1 MSLWNLH
8 PFHRRGSCANGY
20 PELANTFPSSRLSIS
35 HSIRK
40 TSLFV
45 APKLVCN
52 GIVWLD
58 VEYERVSRSN
68 CKVDIRVQQKG
79 PLLEAYT
86 TSGFGAKWRSYSKNV
101 NVLCGED
108 AAKFHSDQV
117 DAGENAVVLSELK
130 AES

>member
-1 MSLWNLH
+1 MCERFLE
-8 PFHRRGSCANGY
+8 R
-20 PELANTFPSSRLSIS
+20 ANTFPSSRPLIS
-35 HSIRK
+35 HSIYK
-40 TSLFV
+40 TSLIV
-45 APKLVCN
+45 ALQVAYN

-58 VEYERVSRSN
+58 IKYEHVLQRS
-68 CKVDIRVQQKG
+68 CKVDIRVKQKG

-86 TSGFGAKWRSYSKNV
+86 TSGFGAKWRSKVKNE

-130 AES
+130 TES